1 MPRERRRDAD
11 EKRTEERDRAR
22 ETGTDDRTDVDWER
36 GSGGIEPGVDAVPR
50 PRAPR
55 VSGSTPSAEAPDPD
69 EAVPSGDEDV
79 AEEQTPEPGVREP
92 NRESGSERRYGAA
105 SRRQSGDAGDERR
118 GGRDERRGGGRTT
131 ETDDRARA
139 PAGESTRER
148 VGRPGNRRS
157 RVGDTDTGSPHAGS
171 QRGSER
177 ETGVA
182 GRVGGQ
188 FGGDRTDAAGDRSDS
203 DAPDQ
208 FGGQRGGDRRDRRY
222 GSRRGHGTQRR
233 DRRTE

>member
-1 MPRERRRDAD
+1 MARERRRDVD
-11 EKRTEERDRAR
+11 EQRSEERAHGRADP
-22 ETGTDDRTDVDWER
+22 EAQERTDVDWER
-36 GSGGIEPGVDAVPR
+36 GSGGIDPRGDAVPR

-55 VSGSTPSAEAPDPD
+55 VSGSTPSAGAPDPGD
-69 EAVPSGDEDV
+69 AVPGGDEES
-79 AEEQTPEPGVREP
+79 AREQTPEPRTAETGRS
-92 NRESGSERRYGAA
+92 SGSKRRYGAA
-105 SRRQSGDAGDERR
+105 SRRRSGADDERR
-118 GGRDERRGGGRTT
+118 ADRGAEGAELG
-131 ETDDRARA
+131 ELARG
-139 PAGESTRER
+139 PGVESTRQR

-157 RVGDTDTGSPHAGS
+157 DVGDADAGSPRAGS

-188 FGGDRTDAAGDRSDS
+188 FGEDRAGASGERPAN

-208 FGGQRGGDRRDRRY
+208 FGGRRGGDRRDRRY
-222 GSRRGHGTQRR
+222 GSRRGHGTRRR